1 MGFTVSYRLLCFK
14 FGSYGVTPP
23 PSKKKEKK
31 KQEKKKQQLLT
42 CLLFCLF
49 TCWFLCIYR
58 CVCVCVCW
66 LIYIYFFLPY
76 PSMRRF
82 QGITQ
87 REVILRHVERLKK
100 FPCFLTYS
108 IPVVCFPGWEEACA
122 SCVVGVGRWSSCC
135 RRQNKGNESL
145 RSPVA
150 PWSKGKNSRRNYE

>member
-23 PSKKKEKK
+23 PPPKKKKKKSKKKKK
-31 KQEKKKQQLLT
+31 ATTPDLSSLLSFY
-42 CLLFCLF
+42 LLVSMYLQ
-49 TCWFLCIYR
+49 
-58 CVCVCVCW
+58 VCVCV
-66 LIYIYFFLPY
+66 LTDIYIYFFLPY

-150 PWSKGKNSRRNYE
+150 P